1 MDVLSTDD
9 YLRQRLEPRAG
20 DPVFLH
26 LLDLRDA
33 LHPFSSNKA
42 LTILD
47 YGCGGSPYR
56 GLFPN
61 AIYHRA
67 DHPSTSGIDF
77 PITDDSLLSNLSDGS
92 YDLVLSTQV
101 LEHVPQ
107 VQVYLTEAHRLL
119 KPGGHLLLTTH
130 GTYQDHACPHDY
142 WRWTAE
148 GLQAEL
154 VRAGF
159 TINHTVR
166 LTCGLRA
173 GVFLFGQLVRWTS
186 AKHLGLKIILKLLR
200 SILRPLEAI
209 ANRLTKN
216 EAIETT
222 ELKNSIRL
230 SIGLLVQATKS

>member
-1 MDVLSTDD
+1 MDTLSTAD

-33 LHPFSSNKA
+33 LHPFSSNAA
-42 LTILD
+42 LNILD

-56 GLFPN
+56 GYFPN

-67 DHPSTSGIDF
+67 DHPSTSDIDF
-77 PITDDSLLSNLSDGS
+77 PIADDSRLPNLSDCS

-107 VQVYLTEAHRLL
+107 VQVYLSEAHRLL
-119 KPGGHLLLTTH
+119 KPGGHLLLSTH
-130 GTYQDHACPHDY
+130 GTFQDHACPHDF

-148 GLQAEL
+148 GLQVEL
-154 VRAGF
+154 ERAGF
-159 TINHTVR
+159 IVNKAVR

-173 GVFLFGQLVRWTS
+173 GVFLFGQLVRCTN
-186 AKHLGLKIILKLLR
+186 AKHLVLRIILKLLR
-200 SILRPLEAI
+200 LILCPLEAI
-209 ANRLTKN
+209 ADRLTFK
-216 EAIETT
+216 EAIEST

-230 SIGLLVQATKS
+230 SIGLLMQATKP